1 MRRIFSKPAVFMAN
15 MTKIAMFFTVVVM
28 SLPVAATEV
37 QKITPSKTAPL
48 VIESQVKG
56 SQEQPNVIYIMPWQ
70 GIANP
75 ISIEGNQ
82 QKIVL
87 PHFKPINP
95 KLFKQQA
102 TLFYQVNSSKK
113 VQLSK
118 SK

>member
-1 MRRIFSKPAVFMAN
+1 MRCIFRKSAAFMAS
-15 MTKIAMFFTVVVM
+15 MTKTVIFFTTIIM
-28 SLPVAATEV
+28 SLPIAATEV